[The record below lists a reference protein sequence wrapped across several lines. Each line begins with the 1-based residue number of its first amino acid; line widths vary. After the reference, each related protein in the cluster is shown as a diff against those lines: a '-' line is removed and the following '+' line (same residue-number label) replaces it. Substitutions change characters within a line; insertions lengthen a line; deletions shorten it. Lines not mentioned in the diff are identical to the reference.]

1 MWVHVMC
8 AHVCVC
14 VRACVGDC
22 FLMIAGDVSTCL
34 SFRFCALL
42 HEQHQ
47 RLNERELQLFL
58 GQKREYTL
66 PSLSSQTLSS
76 YIEFL
81 LLSPLFTLSV
91 YPSIP
96 SHMSSVCTQ
105 QCTRSLLPSSQP
117 RPHNRSTIVSRL
129 HVNHEATRVASY

>member
-1 MWVHVMC
+1 MCMCERKFAYGHVRVFHLVCVHVGTC
-8 AHVCVC
+8 D
-14 VRACVGDC
+14 VRA
-22 FLMIAGDVSTCL
+22 
-34 SFRFCALL
+34 
-42 HEQHQ
+42 
-47 RLNERELQLFL
+47 RLRVRARLFL